1 MGRVHDAKP
10 EPHPVDRHVGRA
22 IRLRRRGAGM
32 SQQVL
37 AAWVGVTFQQI
48 QKYERGANRVSA
60 SVLHAIA
67 GALGCAPGAFFE
79 GLETG
84 GGGKGGPRPGQITGL
99 VADMLAAPGGA
110 ELAAAWLAVP
120 PGPVRSR
127 LTALVLAVGDGARE
141 VSAG

>member
-1 MGRVHDAKP
+1 MERVERVVG

-22 IRLRRRGAGM
+22 IRVRRRGAEM
-32 SQQVL
+32 TQQAL
-37 AAWVGVTFQQI
+37 AARVGLTFQQI

-84 GGGKGGPRPGQITGL
+84 GGGQGGSGRGQVTGL
-99 VADMLAAPGGA
+99 VADMLAAPGGV

-120 PGPVRSR
+120 PGPVRAR
-127 LTALVLAVGDGARE
+127 LTALVVAVGDGAAE
-141 VSAG
+141 A